1 MRLKLQ
7 LKKEESKKQL
17 LTDVSSEGPATNV
30 KMGRSSVGIKSHSS
44 SQFAVT
50 NELSSVEM
58 TDRRRSY
65 FAHSKLAAKFG
76 KTSLRKT
83 IAGDDQEKEDFYLYR
98 QPHLNKS
105 IWETKPRPYR

>member
-1 MRLKLQ
+1 MRLKGQ

-17 LTDVSSEGPATNV
+17 LTDVSSGTLATN
-30 KMGRSSVGIKSHSS
+30 MNCPERSSVGIKPRSS
-44 SQFAVT
+44 A

-83 IAGDDQEKEDFYLYR
+83 ISGDDEEKEDFYLYR